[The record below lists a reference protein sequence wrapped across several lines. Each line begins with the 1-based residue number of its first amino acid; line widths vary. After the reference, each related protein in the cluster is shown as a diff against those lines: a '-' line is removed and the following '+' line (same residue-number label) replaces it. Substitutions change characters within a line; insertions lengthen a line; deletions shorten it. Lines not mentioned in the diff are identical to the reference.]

1 MTASRNNLTAPDR
14 FRVSNYVIAH
24 IDELRAMSSNDAR
37 AQHVSDALGLSVKP
51 SNLTT
56 AARAANVILTPPSKP
71 KPAPGGV
78 VAALLRE
85 LLARTE
91 AAEAALV
98 RAHDRANEQ
107 ANSIRCLQEAVRVAL
122 PAPDVTY
129 RTTLL

>member
-1 MTASRNNLTAPDR
+1 MTAPRNNLTAPDR
-14 FRVSNYVIAH
+14 FRVSNYLIEHV
-24 IDELRAMSSNDAR
+24 DELRAMSSNEVRAR
-37 AQHVSDALGLSVKP
+37 HVGDTLGLP
-51 SNLTT
+51 MTASNLAT

-107 ANSIRCLQEAVRVAL
+107 ANSIRCLQEAVRVAF